1 MCTKTLFNLVDSI
14 QVSRIRLSCYP
25 LSEMSNSPWTREEER
40 LFYKVKIYIN
50 IQLILDYGTD
60 ISLIQSFFP
69 NRSRNQI
76 KRKYRDISE
85 IRRKALLR

>member
-50 IQLILDYGTD
+50 I
-60 ISLIQSFFP
+60 
-69 NRSRNQI
+69 
-76 KRKYRDISE
+76 
-85 IRRKALLR
+85 

>member
-40 LFYKVKIYIN
+40 LFYKVKNIYIYLAYFGLWN
-50 IQLILDYGTD
+50 
-60 ISLIQSFFP
+60 
-69 NRSRNQI
+69 
-76 KRKYRDISE
+76 
-85 IRRKALLR
+85 

>member
-40 LFYKVKIYIN
+40 LFYKVKNIY
-50 IQLILDYGTD
+50 
-60 ISLIQSFFP
+60 
-69 NRSRNQI
+69 
-76 KRKYRDISE
+76 
-85 IRRKALLR
+85 